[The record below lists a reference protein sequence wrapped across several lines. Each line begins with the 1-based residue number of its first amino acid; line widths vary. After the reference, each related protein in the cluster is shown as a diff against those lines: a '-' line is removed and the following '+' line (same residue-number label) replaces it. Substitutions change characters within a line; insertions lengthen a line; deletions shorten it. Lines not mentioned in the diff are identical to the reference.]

1 MTEIVR
7 NIWADITNA
16 ISNQDTFVGKIFGKV
31 EENSGRSRYEA
42 AKLLADVTVLFLI
55 FSNSA
60 EVLCNLICFCYPA
73 MKTIMEI
80 EVEEKI
86 NFNQW
91 MFYWVTFGFFT
102 IGDFFAHF
110 IGDIFPFYCLLKL
123 AFFLWL
129 FMPSCRGAEKLYEK
143 LVKLSCDQ
151 HPTDDHTGNKTA
163 NEE

>member
-42 AKLLADVTVLFLI
+42 AKLLADVTVVFLI
-55 FSNSA
+55 FSTSA

-73 MKTIMEI
+73 MKTIMEF

-110 IGDIFPFYCLLKL
+110 FPS
-123 AFFLWL
+123 AFH
-129 FMPSCRGAEKLYEK
+129 A
-143 LVKLSCDQ
+143 KLSWS
-151 HPTDDHTGNKTA
+151 
-163 NEE
+163 